1 MMSWDEPCRK
11 FCSAGPARK
20 LIFQCDGTTFGPSA
34 VGKLVYDSCLI
45 DEEIQQFGALKKRNK
60 SYRDREGKRLK
71 KFEGD
76 ISSGVTQECTM
87 DNFDF
92 VLVDAECTHD
102 ASYKHM
108 QYIAIPDAESTST
121 ADDIAT
127 PGGEPSAKLKSGA
140 QLSHYSGT
148 TASYH
153 GTSAVVTSA
162 SPELTALQ
170 RGLLMNGFERLRP
183 GGCLVYSTCSQDTAQ
198 NEEVVRWLL
207 DTVGAQAE
215 LTSVPD
221 KMRALYRAPV
231 QEGEQCVRGGGK
243 PEGKDCSA
251 QPLAPSLHLMQ
262 LDLPALSAAVQ
273 QGYATPE
280 ALTQLSEEI
289 CRDAAA
295 LPAPIFFESATL
307 PGTLRL
313 SYKGAMSGHFIAKIR
328 KV

>member
-1 MMSWDEPCRK
+1 
-11 FCSAGPARK
+11 
-20 LIFQCDGTTFGPSA
+20 

-45 DEEIQQFGALKKRNK
+45 DEEIQQYGALKKRNK

-71 KFEGD
+71 QVEGD
-76 ISSGVTQECTM
+76 ISSGVTADCAME
-87 DNFDF
+87 NFDF

-108 QYIAIPDAESTST
+108 QYISIPDAETST
-121 ADDIAT
+121 AIADDVAQ
-127 PGGEPSAKLKSGA
+127 PDAEPAVRIKAGA
-140 QLSHYSGT
+140 QLSHAPGNSSSSYYGSGT
-148 TASYH
+148 VAS
-153 GTSAVVTSA
+153 SA

-170 RGLLMNGFERLRP
+170 RGLLMNGFQRLRP
-183 GGCLVYSTCSQDTAQ
+183 GGCLVYSTCSQDAAQ

-207 DTVGAQAE
+207 DAVGAQQAE
-215 LTSVPD
+215 LLSVPD
-221 KMRALYRAPV
+221 IVRAVFRAPASA
-231 QEGEQCVRGGGK
+231 QEGVGAGGYEDKSGGQDGCA
-243 PEGKDCSA
+243 PA
-251 QPLAPSLHLMQ
+251 LAPSLQLLQ
-262 LDLPALSAAVQ
+262 LDLPALNAAVRRDH
-273 QGYATPE
+273 ATLE

-295 LPAPIFFESATL
+295 MAAPIVHGSAIL